1 MKRKLCIAVLTLCIA
16 ASMAACGSN
25 SDKKD
30 KDTTKTESTDS
41 AQKEETK
48 EDKFDGRLV
57 SVDDVDKYVTIG
69 DYKGLNLDRTVEEVT
84 DDLVDSQITQSLKS
98 NASEVGDANAQIQ
111 KGDIANINYVG
122 KKDGEAFDGG
132 TADNYDLEIGSGSF
146 IDGFEDGLIGAK
158 KGDTLD
164 LNLTFPD
171 EYPSDEL
178 AGQDVV
184 FTVTVNSIKRPGEL
198 TDEWVKANTDFSK
211 AQEYRASVKAQL
223 EDSAKQAAETNL
235 RNTAWTAVTD
245 SSEVKEYPQEDL
257 DRAAQVYKD
266 QVEVYAQQANMTLEQ
281 LLESQGM
288 DEDTFE
294 EQATQFAEYKV
305 KQNLIVQSILDKEG
319 MSLEDEACDSIID
332 KLVSN
337 YSASGITSKEEL
349 ISQFGERSVY
359 ETVGIY
365 YVTDLIMDNAKITD
379 KISSA
384 GEEVINGDVPEEE
397 AGAENSSQE
406 ETAKTE

>member
-25 SDKKD
+25 SDKKSEE
-30 KDTTKTESTDS
+30 TTKTETTDS
-41 AQKEETK
+41 ADGESK

-57 SVDDVDKYVTIG
+57 SVDDVDKYVTVS

-84 DDLVDSQITQSLKS
+84 DELVDSQITESLKS
-98 NASEVGDANAQIQ
+98 NASEVADANAQVQ
-111 KGDIANINYVG
+111 EGDIANINYVG

-158 KGDTLD
+158 KGETLD

-178 AGQDVV
+178 AGQAVV

-198 TDEWVKANTDFSK
+198 TDEWVKANTEFST
-211 AQEYRASVKAQL
+211 AEEYRASVKAQL

-235 RNTAWTAVTD
+235 RSTAWTTVAD

-257 DRAAQVYKD
+257 DQAAQEYKD
-266 QVEVYAQQANMTLEQ
+266 QVEVYAQQANMSLEQ
-281 LLESQGM
+281 MLEAQGM
-288 DEDTFE
+288 DEETFE
-294 EQATQFAEYKV
+294 EQASQYAEYKV

-319 MSLEDEACDSIID
+319 LTLEDEACDSILD
-332 KLVSN
+332 DLVSN
-337 YSASGITSKEEL
+337 YSTSGITSREDL

-365 YVTDLIMDNAKITD
+365 YITDLIMDNAKITD
-379 KISSA
+379 KISSG
-384 GEEVINGDVPEEE
+384 GETVINGDVPEEE
-397 AGAENSSQE
+397 TAAEDES
-406 ETAKTE
+406 